1 MKIYISKP
9 AILTGIGNEKDII
22 NASLNNKTS
31 LHKESFLNKEFMVS
45 KIKEKLEKIPNSF
58 DSSMHSRTNEIA
70 LNTVL
75 KIKDEINK
83 TIKKYG
89 KENIGVVV
97 ATTTSGVDENFKIFK
112 KGEFDRSKFEIE
124 KNALYN
130 PSEFI
135 KTLFDLNNVSYT
147 ISTACTSGLKAINE
161 GVNLIKSGICKAAI
175 VGGVDSLNALT
186 LFGFDSLSILSDEKC
201 MPFSKDRKGTNLGEG
216 ACFMLLD
223 KEQVSPFLI
232 KSFSSN
238 CDAFHITT
246 PRNDGFFQAKL
257 IKDALKTANLNEVD
271 YINLHATGTL
281 ANDEMESNAIN
292 LTLPNTP
299 ASGIKQ
305 IIGHTLGAAGA
316 IEIGICLELLSEENI
331 LPFHNIEKIDENL
344 PKFNLLKTPIK
355 NKIKNAMS
363 LSFAF
368 GGDNAAMIVGLE
380 K

>member
-9 AILTGIGNEKDII
+9 SILTGVGDIKALL
-22 NASLNNKTS
+22 NASLSNKNS
-31 LHKESFLNKEFMVS
+31 LSKEEFLNKEFMVS
-45 KIKEKLEKIPNSF
+45 MIKESLEKIPPNFSNYLY
-58 DSSMHSRTNEIA
+58 SRTNEIA
-70 LNTVL
+70 FNAILEL
-75 KIKDEINK
+75 KDEIK
-83 TIKKYG
+83 RAIKRHG
-89 KENIGVVV
+89 RENIAVVT
-97 ATTTSGVDENFKIFK
+97 ATTTSGIEENFKIFK
-112 KGEFDRSKFEIE
+112 NGTFDKDKFKVE
-124 KNALYN
+124 KNEFSN
-130 PSEFI
+130 PSELI
-135 KTLFDLNNVSYT
+135 KEFFGLKNLSYG

-246 PRNDGFFQAKL
+246 PRNDGFFQTKL
-257 IKDALKTANLNEVD
+257 IKDALKIANLSEVD

-344 PKFNLLKTPIK
+344 LKFNLLKNPIK